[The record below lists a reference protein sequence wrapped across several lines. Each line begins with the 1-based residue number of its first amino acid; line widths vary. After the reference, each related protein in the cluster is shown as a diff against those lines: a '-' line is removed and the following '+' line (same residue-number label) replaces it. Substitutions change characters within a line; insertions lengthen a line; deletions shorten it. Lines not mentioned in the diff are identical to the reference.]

1 MPPDRDL
8 DRELRDLGPRV
19 EYPPTPDI
27 AGSVRGRLGA
37 EADSPGSPSRSRP
50 QLWWIAAAA
59 LVLLVAVPVFSL
71 AMREM
76 GGGAFSAGG
85 GAAGG
90 AAGGG
95 AEVEGRPEQ
104 RAAGTSASPSATLE
118 EEDEDLAGSGEEKA
132 ADSAIEAVRTPND
145 KPIPNVVGA
154 PVLEACR
161 ELRKRDYAGSV
172 MGEVK
177 NRAVAPGH
185 VIYQEP
191 RAGHKGFQGQP
202 VELIVSEP
210 YPAGKLGRDVN
221 CYDLTEY
228 GPGGKPNVPDT
239 EYGPDGRPRVSNN
252 APG

>member
-1 MPPDRDL
+1 MPPDRDR
-8 DRELRDLGPRV
+8 DIYRELRDLGPRV
-19 EYPPTPDI
+19 EYPPVPDL
-27 AGSVRGRLGA
+27 ARSVRSRL
-37 EADSPGSPSRSRP
+37 ETEVDGSGSSARSGP

-59 LVLLVAVPVFSL
+59 LVLIVAVPVFASVL
-71 AMREM
+71 DTV
-76 GGGAFSAGG
+76 GSSFSGGA
-85 GAAGG
+85 

-95 AEVEGRPEQ
+95 AEVEGRPQPEQ
-104 RAAGTSASPSATLE
+104 RAADNSASPPATLE
-118 EEDEDLAGSGEEKA
+118 EEDEGLAGSGGEQT

-161 ELRKRDYAGSV
+161 ELRTRDYAGSV
-172 MGEVK
+172 MGEVE
-177 NRAVAPGH
+177 NGEVAPGH

-191 RAGHKGFQGQP
+191 RAGRKGFQKQP

-239 EYGPDGRPRVSNN
+239 EYGPDGKPKPSNN
-252 APG
+252 APD